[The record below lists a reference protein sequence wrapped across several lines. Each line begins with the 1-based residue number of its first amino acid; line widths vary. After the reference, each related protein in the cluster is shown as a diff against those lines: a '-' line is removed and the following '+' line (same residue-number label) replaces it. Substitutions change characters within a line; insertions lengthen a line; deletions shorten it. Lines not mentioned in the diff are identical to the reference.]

1 MNLKA
6 RKISDKTVPVEFDG
20 AAQGLVVTVRYVTP
34 EHRRDLFK
42 RATKHGNTDWDKFFR
57 LLCDA
62 MVVDTK
68 GLTLPV
74 LESLVD
80 MADDSERPPVREDG
94 TIEVTP
100 DIAWFLW
107 QNAPSARFQDI
118 LTRSSDAILEEI
130 ALEKKRAGDISAG

>member
-6 RKISDKTVPVEFDG
+6 KKVSDKTAPVEFNG
-20 AAQGLVVTVRYVTP
+20 ATQGLVVTVRYVTP

-62 MVVDTK
+62 MVVQTE

-80 MADDSERPPVREDG
+80 LEDDSERPVVREDG
-94 TIEVTP
+94 TIEATP
-100 DIAWFLW
+100 DLVWFLW
-107 QNAPSARFQDI
+107 QNAPSARFQDL
-118 LTRSSDAILEEI
+118 LTRSSEAILEEI
-130 ALEKKRAGDISAG
+130 ALEKKRAGAISAG